1 MIFKHLVDML
11 GKLNFSLLI
20 CCVLASVSLRAQ
32 FVVTPVDVS
41 EYRPEDLLA
50 NFCLGN
56 NVEIL
61 DITFEGNSQ
70 AVAGFSNAQNYLGI
84 DQGFILSTGAAA
96 SRIGFN
102 GANEHVSELASA
114 NNFTTTFHP
123 GILALANNAN
133 FHDISLFR
141 ITFTPKRDTVSF
153 RYVFASEEYP
163 DFVCSP
169 FNDVFAFFL
178 EGPDENGLQATRNL
192 ALVPGS
198 TLPVS
203 INSINNGTPGT
214 HSEVNPDLFCASPL
228 GSLSNSEYF
237 LTSQNYPVYNGYTT
251 PLTAKAAVSPC
262 QVYTMTLVIA
272 DIGDAFWDSAIFFE
286 AGSLC
291 AYDSGIQT
299 NIDPRSPVIIE
310 GCNQNPLEFVFDGYD
325 SNDFPMS
332 YSIAGT
338 AENGSDYTA
347 IPANGSVANNAL
359 SLSIQA
365 IDDGIAEAPELVRI
379 FVQVNECLADTFD
392 VYIIDPLYI
401 EGPAE
406 ADCSGGPQ
414 SLYIQSSGI
423 DVPEAWLD
431 SLSYLWSTGQT
442 NRNIRIFPDGGE
454 TYSVSFGNALNQCSE
469 AFTIGSGSVVVEI
482 NNTLCSNED
491 GIVVNGTLYDLTNPQ
506 GVEVIPGANGCD
518 STIHI
523 NLSPAASS
531 VLNST
536 ICETETIFVNGV
548 AYNVANP
555 AGVEI
560 LSGTAVG
567 GCDSVV
573 TISLAFLP
581 VSTGSQDASIQEG
594 ETYLFGNEAFTASGD
609 YDIVLQ
615 NQYGCDSTVHLRL
628 RVAPLSES
636 LTDSIAMG
644 QSETICFNTNH
655 LNTINTFVNLCE
667 DSDLVASVELDAE
680 NGYCIRYTGLKEGIE
695 QVCIIICDAFFCDT
709 TYLTISVFENLL
721 DAVDDHAT
729 TVYGANVV
737 IPVLAND
744 WTSATTI
751 TSVYLVSQPAIG
763 IATLNPDYSVTYAPG
778 PGACDEAVQFAYAIC
793 NSIGCDTAQVFV
805 ELLDAVDLCSAVW
818 PGDVR
823 VDGLVNVIDYWAVG
837 LSFNK
842 TGPLR
847 PNATIQWQPE
857 LAPDWSTTFTFIEET
872 NRKHADC
879 NGNGIINIQDH
890 EAIAQNWGLTH
901 PFVTDGEGPD
911 FAKSLM
917 PMALRQA
924 ENGAGQ
930 LRIALDLGNQGH
942 AVEAFSGLGFRV
954 EMSGGTTDFTFDAS
968 ESWAGALNEELET
981 MVIPLGANV
990 WYVAMVRTAKH
1001 PVSGNGA
1008 IGHLVFPSAWPE
1020 NIQIT
1025 EVLMLLNESD
1035 IYALDPLNLAPE
1047 QTATAVQETS
1057 GQTFRVY
1064 PNPATTTVQLVLPE
1078 NTDSGN
1084 VQLLDLR
1091 GSILQEAPISGKTH
1105 QLDITN
1111 CPAGV
1116 YMIRIQTG
1124 KGFMQEKLVIR

>member
-1 MIFKHLVDML
+1 ML
-11 GKLNFSLLI
+11 GKLNFSLL
-20 CCVLASVSLRAQ
+20 CCCLLASVSLRAQ
-32 FVVTPVDVS
+32 FNVTPVDVS

-61 DITFEGNSQ
+61 NIAFEGNSQ
-70 AVAGFSNAQNYLGI
+70 AVASFNNALPYLGI

-96 SRIGFN
+96 SRVGFN
-102 GANEHVSELASA
+102 GANEHVSALASA

-123 GILALANNAN
+123 GILALSNNAN

-141 ITFTPKRDTVSF
+141 ITFTPKRDTISF

-178 EGPDENGLQATRNL
+178 EGPDENGLPANRNL
-192 ALVPGS
+192 ALVPGT

-203 INSINNGTPGT
+203 INSVNSGTPGT
-214 HSEVNPDLFCASPL
+214 HSEVNPGLYCASPL
-228 GSLSNSEYF
+228 GSLSNSSYF
-237 LTSQNYPVYNGYTT
+237 QTSQNYPVYNGYTT
-251 PLTAKAAVSPC
+251 PLTAKAAVLPC
-262 QVYTMTLVIA
+262 QQYTMTLVIA

-291 AYDSGIQT
+291 SYDSGIQT

-310 GCNQNPLEFVFDGYD
+310 GCNQNPLEFFFDSYD

-347 IPANGSVANNAL
+347 IPANGSVAGNSFNL
-359 SLSIQA
+359 PIQA

-392 VYIIDPLYI
+392 LYIIDPLYL
-401 EGPAE
+401 EGPPAG
-406 ADCSGGPQ
+406 DCIDGPR
-414 SLYIQSSGI
+414 SLYIRSSGI
-423 DVPEAWLD
+423 DVPEVWLD
-431 SLSYLWSTGQT
+431 SLTYAWSTGET
-442 NRNIRIFPDGGE
+442 RRNIRIFPGGPD
-454 TYSVSFGNALNQCSE
+454 TYSVNFGNALNQCS
-469 AFTIGSGSVVVEI
+469 ASFMASSGSVVVEL

-506 GVEVIPGANGCD
+506 GIEVITGANGCD
-518 STIHI
+518 STFII
-523 NLSPAASS
+523 NLSPASAFW
-531 VLNST
+531 LNT
-536 ICETETIFVNGV
+536 IICETESIFVNGV
-548 AYNVANP
+548 AYNTENP
-555 AGVEI
+555 AGIEI
-560 LSGTAVG
+560 LSGAGAG

-573 TISLAFLP
+573 TISLNFLP
-581 VSTGSQDASIQEG
+581 VSTGSQNAFIQEG
-594 ETYLFGNEAFTASGD
+594 ETYLVGNESFTASGD
-609 YDIVLQ
+609 YEIVLQ
-615 NQYGCDSTVHLRL
+615 NQFGCDSTLHLQL
-628 RVAPLSES
+628 RVAPISES
-636 LTDSIAMG
+636 LTDSIAID
-644 QSETICFNTNH
+644 QTETICLNINH

-667 DSDLVASVELDAE
+667 DSDVVASVVWDEED
-680 NGYCIRYTGLKEGIE
+680 GYCVHYTGRKEGIE
-695 QVCIIICDAFFCDT
+695 QVCIVLCDEFFCDT
-709 TYLTISVFENLL
+709 TFLTITVFENLL
-721 DAVDDHAT
+721 DAVDDYAT

-744 WTSATTI
+744 WTSATTL
-751 TSVYLVSQPAIG
+751 TSVYIASQPAIG
-763 IATLNPDYSVTYAPG
+763 TATLNADHTVTYDPG
-778 PGACDEAVQFAYAIC
+778 LGACDEAFQFSYAIC
-793 NSIGCDTAQVFV
+793 NAIGCDTAQVFV

-842 TGPLR
+842 TGPIR

-901 PFVTDGEGPD
+901 SFVSGGDNPD
-911 FAKSLM
+911 FAKSLA
-917 PMALRQA
+917 PMALRQT
-924 ENGAGQ
+924 ETGDSE
-930 LRIALDLGNQGH
+930 LRIALDLGSLGH
-942 AVEAFSGLGFRV
+942 AVEGFSGLGFRV
-954 EMSGGTTDFTFDAS
+954 EMTGGTAADFGFDVS
-968 ESWAGALNEELET
+968 ESWAGDLNEDLET
-981 MVIPLGANV
+981 MVIPLSANA
-990 WYVAMVRTAKH
+990 WYVAMVRTAKEA
-1001 PVSGNGA
+1001 VSGNGA
-1008 IGHLVFPSAWPE
+1008 IGHFIFPSGWPE
-1020 NIQIT
+1020 NIQVT
-1025 EVLMLLNESD
+1025 EVMLLRNESD
-1035 IYALDPLNLAPE
+1035 IYTLDPINLSPE
-1047 QTATAVQETS
+1047 QTATTVQEPS

-1078 NTDSGN
+1078 NVDNGK

-1091 GSILQEAPISGKTH
+1091 SSILQEASLSGMMH
-1105 QLDITN
+1105 QLDVTD

-1116 YMIRIQTG
+1116 YVVRIQTG